1 MHDHIQTT
9 HSISPMHKATSALLI
24 LAATAAAQDSFP
36 LPSSTIS
43 GSTNSQANVAPF
55 VAPMRFEQTWVT
67 DRNTLN
73 ALGLPASFGNWD
85 MIDLDPSGR
94 FIFVPAEVGT
104 GAGVFR
110 YDTVTGSFV
119 TLMLGNGTGV
129 RHADPATHNPYN
141 DDYARFDPCTWT
153 PNNTILLGEE
163 TTGGRMFEVLNPLS
177 QAGPYQVRWLDK
189 IPAIAHE
196 GTRFDS
202 QGNLYVVD
210 ENNSG
215 SIYKYVPAV
224 PGDLSVGQTFVLCV
238 DAYTNDPNAAPA
250 ENWDSAA
257 NLAAARLGPATWVQI
272 TDAIGAPL
280 TTADPYAYVV
290 TTGGRDAADE
300 IRATPYG
307 RPEDLDLNFL
317 ANGNEALYC
326 AITSEAAVLCIE
338 LTGATTANVRHLVN
352 RSTIDLATGAAV
364 GTRLASPDNLAVDA
378 FGNIYVIEDQNP
390 GDVFKVIDA
399 DRDGVAESMGI
410 MLSLGISGSEPTGM
424 IFDPTDPYRF
434 YIAIQHPSSGNEA
447 LWSFRTRPYPGSVGA
462 DLELKTGVDAVP
474 STGTGEFVKSANP
487 GQVVSINVDSPQG
500 SLYGRPFAVLMQAF
514 GTEFG
519 TRAFLPPLWMN
530 PFQTIV
536 PLAGG
541 PAGAFT
547 VILPYGGSSNGIMV
561 PAGLSGLSAIVQAAV
576 VDEQS
581 RLVLTDAHEI
591 VLR

>member
-1 MHDHIQTT
+1 
-9 HSISPMHKATSALLI
+9 
-24 LAATAAAQDSFP
+24 
-36 LPSSTIS
+36 
-43 GSTNSQANVAPF
+43 
-55 VAPMRFEQTWVT
+55 
-67 DRNTLN
+67 
-73 ALGLPASFGNWD
+73 
-85 MIDLDPSGR
+85 
-94 FIFVPAEVGT
+94 
-104 GAGVFR
+104 
-110 YDTVTGSFV
+110 
-119 TLMLGNGTGV
+119 
-129 RHADPATHNPYN
+129 
-141 DDYARFDPCTWT
+141 
-153 PNNTILLGEE
+153 
-163 TTGGRMFEVLNPLS
+163 
-177 QAGPYQVRWLDK
+177 
-189 IPAIAHE
+189 
-196 GTRFDS
+196 
-202 QGNLYVVD
+202 
-210 ENNSG
+210 
-215 SIYKYVPAV
+215 
-224 PGDLSVGQTFVLCV
+224 
-238 DAYTNDPNAAPA
+238 
-250 ENWDSAA
+250 
-257 NLAAARLGPATWVQI
+257 
-272 TDAIGAPL
+272 
-280 TTADPYAYVV
+280 
-290 TTGGRDAADE
+290 
-300 IRATPYG
+300 
-307 RPEDLDLNFL
+307 
-317 ANGNEALYC
+317 
-326 AITSEAAVLCIE
+326 
-338 LTGATTANVRHLVN
+338 
-352 RSTIDLATGAAV
+352 
-364 GTRLASPDNLAVDA
+364 
-378 FGNIYVIEDQNP
+378 
-390 GDVFKVIDA
+390 
-399 DRDGVAESMGI
+399 